1 MSDSAS
7 DASDATDD
15 LGGFTIS
22 LGEFGYMTKKY
33 EKELQDFKDAEAAA
47 EEAEAEAAEAADDN
61 AVEVEAADDNAV
73 EGEAAGDNAVEG
85 EEKDDST
92 SIAPKLPNDYPA
104 AWAECS
110 ISAEGSATLTDVI
123 WHPVDQAVR
132 MHHKIDANM
141 SLCRLIH

>member
-7 DASDATDD
+7 DASEATDD

-33 EKELQDFKDAEAAA
+33 EKELQDYKDAEAAA
-47 EEAEAEAAEAADDN
+47 EEAEAEAAE
-61 AVEVEAADDNAV
+61 EAEAV
-73 EGEAAGDNAVEG
+73 EGEAADDNAVEG

-132 MHHKIDANM
+132 MHHEIGANM
-141 SLCRLIH
+141 LLCRLIH